1 MRTIILGVL
10 LLLIGIMLFIF
21 NHYDFV
27 TFGKIIH
34 VGNLKIARE
43 NDHLLEWSPW
53 LGIAVSLVGVFT
65 MAIGILNRK

>member
-1 MRTIILGVL
+1 MKTIILGVL
-10 LLLIGIMLFIF
+10 LLPLGVLLFIF
-21 NHYDFV
+21 NQYDFV
-27 TFGKIIH
+27 TSGKIIH

-53 LGIAVSLVGVFT
+53 LSIAVSLARVFT